1 MRAAVRR
8 AIFPR
13 QFSPLDLG
21 PGVVL
26 AWWSAD
32 RDDTF
37 TRTGGSPIVSW
48 RDCVG
53 GLTLTQSVS
62 GSRPTWSA
70 NSFGGAPCVVFDG
83 TDDELTLEAQ
93 PFPSAA
99 GPVEMWAV
107 ASQAA
112 LAGDSSTRQLFGYGG
127 TSNATR
133 RALVRRVSG
142 GVNRYGADIGDNS
155 VAIAVNDASVDFSG
169 RHALRCAVGATATV
183 VSINTSTPVSGNVV
197 PVTGTTRVR
206 MGASTA
212 NTAANFWSGS
222 VRDVVV
228 TAALNAQQVAVMAEW
243 AAERRMA

>member
-133 RALVRRVSG
+133 RALARATGVTESISSAGVGVRWYRSNFQVSLDLAK
-142 GVNRYGADIGDNS
+142 VIDDVS
-155 VAIAVNDASVDFSG
+155 
-169 RHALRCAVGATATV
+169 TATGSRPVRLNLAV
-183 VSINTSTPVSGNVV
+183 VS
-197 PVTGTTRVR
+197 R
-206 MGASTA
+206 
-212 NTAANFWSGS
+212 F
-222 VRDVVV
+222 
-228 TAALNAQQVAVMAEW
+228 
-243 AAERRMA
+243 